1 MRGVFDVILVLLGAF
16 YCHVGGSLGRFGAL
30 LGSKKE
36 PKTIPKTYLNLDQ
49 ISEPK
54 IYKNMPQ
61 NWLPQLYQNGFLED
75 SWPPAGLLGRFLAT
89 SRPSL
94 SLLDPPCSP
103 VASPEAF
110 LDGSWGPFGF
120 FRGYLW
126 SFSAQF
132 RASLGPLGPL
142 GRFMGSARTFF
153 GAASGASSAILSVAC
168 KLSETA
174 GHSR

>member
-1 MRGVFDVILVLLGAF
+1 M
-16 YCHVGGSLGRFGAL
+16 GRFGTL
-30 LGSKKE
+30 LRSKTK
-36 PKTIPKTYLNLDQ
+36 PKTRQQNDLNLDL

-54 IYKNMPQ
+54 MFKNRPQ
-61 NWLPQLYQNGFLED
+61 NWPPQLYQNGFLED

-110 LDGSWGPFGF
+110 LEGSWGPFGF
-120 FRGYLW
+120 FRGHLW

-153 GAASGASSAILSVAC
+153 GAASGASSAILGVAC

-174 GHSR
+174 RQSR